1 MRNKKNIISNI
12 SPIKYSEASETFRN
26 NIAVLSAN
34 VDLKISQSKI
44 ILITGAEAKCGTT
57 SIAAALAEAEN
68 SYNKTLLIDANFRN
82 PATNKIYQPTDKGLS
97 DYIVDKADAKDAIIP
112 TPSGLD
118 YMGTGNVNDKAL
130 ATLLS
135 GKMVEKIE
143 QIKLLGYDCVI
154 IDSPSLDFYDDAT
167 VLGAIL
173 GNAVLVVE
181 GTTPKKI
188 IRNAFEK
195 LDMAKIN
202 VLGMVMNKKG

>member
-57 SIAAALAEAEN
+57 SIAASLAEAEN
-68 SYNKTLLIDANFRN
+68 LYNKTLLIDANFRN
-82 PATNKIYQPTDKGLS
+82 PATNKIYQPIDKGLS
-97 DYIVDKADAKDAIIP
+97 DYILDTVDAKDAIIT

-143 QIKLLGYDCVI
+143 QIKLLGYDCVV

-173 GNAVLVVE
+173 GSAVLVVE

-195 LDMAKIN
+195 LDMAKIK